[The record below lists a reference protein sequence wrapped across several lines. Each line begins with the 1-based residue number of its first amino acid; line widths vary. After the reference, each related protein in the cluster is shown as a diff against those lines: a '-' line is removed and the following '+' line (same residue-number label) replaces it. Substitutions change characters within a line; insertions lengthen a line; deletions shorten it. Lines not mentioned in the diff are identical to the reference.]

1 MRLRHVAAILASSAL
16 VLATGCGGDDGS
28 TQTTG
33 TASTAGG
40 PAVETFDFGFK
51 PDNDVVQ
58 AGTTVKWTNTGKLI
72 HTVKQLPDSRE
83 KFFSKALDPG
93 ASYSHRFDKPG
104 RYPYFCTL
112 HPTRMKGTITV
123 R

>member
-1 MRLRHVAAILASSAL
+1 MRLRHGAAILALGAL

-28 TQTTG
+28 APKTG
-33 TASTAGG
+33 TGSTAGG
-40 PAVETFDFGFK
+40 PAVDAFDFGFK
-51 PDNDVVQ
+51 PANDVID
-58 AGTTVKWTNTGKLI
+58 AGTTVRWTNTGKLI
-72 HTVKQLPDSRE
+72 HTVKQLPDSKE

-93 ASYSHRFDKPG
+93 ATYSHRFDKPG

-112 HPTRMKGTITV
+112 HPTRIKGTITV